1 MKYFFK
7 KNILAILVSVILF
20 LIITIA
26 TFVSTTFYI
35 NDIFVFDA
43 FKIDAVVNEDGSML
57 IKERITVTFDDD
69 YQGEFWRDIVT
80 DKNNNGEYKNRSSF
94 DPDNFSMRIY
104 DKTGSLILYDS
115 KTGFI
120 DSSSVYMVGYSW
132 NHDYDSVGEL
142 IEFEGYMTDGVC
154 AYSYVPTSKHP
165 TRIYE
170 FEYVLDGFVTCYNDI
185 AEINNNFFDPVDTTL
200 IENVEVNIKLP
211 NTNSKE
217 GIELFTHKAITNDE
231 KINDDGTI
239 SYKIEKIYP
248 GDAIESRV
256 LFPRNTITNPNTNNV
271 INKEGYNYL
280 KGLENKIAK
289 EDQFY
294 MEYGNTLVL
303 VVGVILIALFIFA
316 IINAY
321 RKYDKEYTSDF
332 FNDYYRELPATYE
345 PAIMG
350 YLVNFK
356 DVSRNDLTATLMD
369 LIRKG
374 YIEVDY
380 TNQSLTDKNAN
391 YKLVYNRKKVQNDLN
406 AYEKYTLQWFFDII
420 GNGSDIITLDG
431 IERYAKDMNKAETYK
446 KCNDRWNKLVKAEGN
461 KYKFFEE
468 KANGAMKSIYSG
480 IISLILI
487 IGIIGLIFNFVGGGY
502 ILSLPYL
509 SALLVSMSII
519 GLSYLKSIIR
529 RTKEANEDYVRW
541 MAFKKF
547 LTDFGSMED
556 YPIPALTIWE
566 HYLVYASAFGI
577 AELVN
582 KQLKMKFSDKELYE
596 SQAYRMSDF
605 NYYMYRRMNRIY
617 IHADTSY
624 QKLVAERSSSSS
636 GRSRFGGGSSF
647 GGGGGGARGR

>member
-1 MKYFFK
+1 MKYFIK
-7 KNILAILVSVILF
+7 KNIIAILVSVIFF
-20 LIITIA
+20 LIISISS
-26 TFVSTTFYI
+26 FVTTTFYM

-69 YQGEFWRDIVT
+69 YNGEFWRDIVT
-80 DKNNNGEYKNRSSF
+80 DKNNNGEYKNKSSF
-94 DPDNFSMRIY
+94 DSDNFSMRIY
-104 DKTGSLILYDS
+104 DDTGSIILYDS

-120 DSSSVYMVGYSW
+120 DPKSVYDVGYSW
-132 NHDYDSVGEL
+132 NNDRDSYGDL
-142 IEFEGYMTDGVC
+142 IEFEGYSTEGVC
-154 AYSYVPTSKHP
+154 AYSYVPASKYP

-170 FEYVLDGFVTCYNDI
+170 FEYILDGFVTCYNDI

-200 IENVEVNIKLP
+200 IKNVEVNIKLP
-211 NTNSKE
+211 NLANNE
-217 GIELFTHKAITNDE
+217 GVELFTHKAITSYE
-231 KINDDGTI
+231 KINEDGSI
-239 SYKIEKIYP
+239 NYKIDKIFP

-256 LFPRNTITNPNTNNV
+256 LFPRSSITNPNPNNV
-271 INKEGYNYL
+271 INKDGYEYL

-289 EDQFY
+289 EDSFY
-294 MEYGNTLVL
+294 MEYGNIVAIIITLA
-303 VVGVILIALFIFA
+303 LIALFIYA
-316 IINAY
+316 VVGAY
-321 RKYDKEYTSDF
+321 KKYDKEYKSDF

-345 PAIMG
+345 PAVMG

-356 DVSRNDLTATLMD
+356 DVNRNDLTATLMD

-374 YIEVDY
+374 FIEVDY
-380 TNQSLTDKNAN
+380 TNQSLTDENAN
-391 YKLVYNRKKVQNDLN
+391 YLLVYNRNKAQNELN

-420 GNGSDIITLDG
+420 GNGSGLLTLDA

-446 KCNDRWNKLVKAEGN
+446 KCNDRWNKLVKEEG
-461 KYKFFEE
+461 KKHSFFEE
-468 KANGAMKSIYSG
+468 KANGALKSVYSG
-480 IISLILI
+480 IISIVLIVGIVGLVFNALI
-487 IGIIGLIFNFVGGGY
+487 GGY

-519 GLSYLKSIIR
+519 GISYLKSIIR
-529 RTKEANEDYVRW
+529 RTKEANEEYVRW
-541 MAFKKF
+541 IAFKKF
-547 LTDFGSMED
+547 LTDFGNMED

-582 KQLKMKFSDKELYE
+582 KQLKMKFNDKELVE
-596 SQAYRMSDF
+596 SQAYRMSNF